1 MCLQGYF
8 KTVQESISLG
18 LPSPIYSSCS
28 VPVYSLLPT
37 ALLTFAQD
45 RSVTSLLYELVSNND
60 SYYIFQ
66 ALLLMI
72 FFKEEKRKPTFLSS
86 LLKKKKEVGGV
97 LRGRLYRKGST
108 VFFFSHFTDIF
119 YHFQQSPEDRVVHMY
134 LILDLEHSRCFTS
147 LFHLQRKQVL
157 KNTCNFLH
165 ARSQCTILARSKC
178 SFQKIYSRS
187 LCRKVLSFFKQ
198 NPVFLYYSL
207 YSERACD
214 PVETVIYIHGQKYCL
229 IFYFKSSTLKSTF
242 KSILKVFGLCV

>member
-8 KTVQESISLG
+8 KTVQKSIYLG

-45 RSVTSLLYELVSNND
+45 RSVTNSLYELLSNND

-66 ALLLMI
+66 AVLLMI
-72 FFKEEKRKPTFLSS
+72 FFKEKKRKPTFLSS
-86 LLKKKKEVGGV
+86 LLKKRSQRGV
-97 LRGRLYRKGST
+97 KRQIIQKMEHCI
-108 VFFFSHFTDIF
+108 FFSHFTDIF
-119 YHFQQSPEDRVVHMY
+119 YHFYQSPEDRVVHTY
-134 LILDLEHSRCFTS
+134 LILDLQHSGCFTS

-187 LCRKVLSFFKQ
+187 LRRKVLSFFKQ

-207 YSERACD
+207 YSERVCD

-242 KSILKVFGLCV
+242 KSILKVFGLCI